1 MHVFHGTTAENA
13 QRFVREGIDA
23 HLPHSRLIHGPQDGQ
38 AGLFVSPELRVAR
51 TFGLYVLEIE
61 IDPKD
66 LKVPL
71 ALRNAGGTLE
81 QALSQTF
88 EPQALLVARVEASHI
103 RIVESYPNGYPS
115 NPYEMP

>member
-1 MHVFHGTTAENA
+1 MRVFHGTTAENA

-23 HLPHSRLIHGPQDGQ
+23 HQPHSRLIHGPQDGQ

-61 IDPKD
+61 VDPKD
-66 LKVPL
+66 LMVPPAWL
-71 ALRNAGGTLE
+71 NAGATLE
-81 QALSQTF
+81 KTLSHAF
-88 EPQALLVARVEASHI
+88 EAQALLVARVEARHI